1 VNIQLIRADITSLKV
16 DAMAS
21 PSASAE
27 VSQNGRANVIT
38 GGNLLARFV
47 IEVPVPHGDDEDADA
62 KLRDAT
68 HDALERADEL
78 AVATIGLPVLG
89 KRSLGFS
96 TERCARVMLRAALD
110 FRTRTRSLQRVV
122 FCLFGLEEYRVFESV
137 LKELEG

>member
-62 KLRDAT
+62 RLREAT

-96 TERCARVMLRAALD
+96 TERCARVMLSAALD